1 MCASEQAKTN
11 SRANKS
17 DPAQDKEQTED
28 WRLYPAERG
37 RGVAGKLS
45 SKLNVDKQGGWRRTR
60 HNHRAQEKPLALSVA
75 VM

>member
-17 DPAQDKEQTED
+17 DPVQDKEQTGD
-28 WRLYPAERG
+28 WRLYPAELG

-45 SKLNVDKQGGWRRTR
+45 SKLNVDKEGG
-60 HNHRAQEKPLALSVA
+60 
-75 VM
+75 

>member
-37 RGVAGKLS
+37 VAEKLS
-45 SKLNVDKQGGWRRTR
+45 SKLNVDKEGG
-60 HNHRAQEKPLALSVA
+60 
-75 VM
+75 